1 MLGTSKC
8 CSELANAFIGFIM
21 SKNQITEDVINL
33 IHAHMLSFEVLVIV
47 LWIGQDIG
55 ARIMNELHSID

>member
-1 MLGTSKC
+1 
-8 CSELANAFIGFIM
+8 M

-47 LWIGQDIG
+47 LWIGQGIG
-55 ARIMNELHSID
+55 ARIMNELHSTD